1 MPRSFHFAGIAL
13 LLVAT
18 PTIVRAQQDPKNV
31 CPSRRT
37 ALTPQEQL
45 LLARR
50 YAPVLRF
57 APGEQYFP
65 TIPYFTAWDGL
76 DNNDAP
82 GQDLSD
88 LSEVAPRM
96 RDTVYWD
103 LVDASYKKDLIGS
116 LMADTSRLSLQAR
129 ERAATFFRIRDLCRG
144 ESNELK
150 RFLRSDEQA
159 WHRLNHAMLD
169 SLGDSLRFRVVEYY
183 FYYVRDEGLEG
194 HPQDIEFV
202 YLFLPYRRE
211 FSSRGRINPTDNQ
224 SALQFRIVVGGGH
237 TYRTPNNILVL
248 TGPRASRD
256 TTLNILVELGGHSS
270 APDAPPHGSF
280 VPGLDV
286 NWHVYDIW
294 GTRDIQAVAGVG
306 FDGRYQTSMT
316 FPRDTADAVTL
327 FPSTLGTEAV
337 DSLKQMRVDQTQS
350 LAPAQHARTES
361 RTPDS
366 PCGNGTPGATV
377 SLTCSYLLLP
387 VAPFKSLSTALA
399 DTGATAVP
407 ATVAAIDLIQPMLR
421 DWHYSGFDRVR
432 DTVAAIRR
440 MRDWNK
446 SPWWAGKKHHYA
458 IKRSQHGKQVVFH
471 TTDVWPTL
479 ERRRHRIWEHE
490 QFEGSPTQI
499 LKKHL
504 YRPTVGEFTVSKWDW
519 FDLLT
524 YGISN
529 QPPRAS
535 QLHVGIVVPAIRF
548 PTRFPGFLE
557 FQFGRYGRQLLKGEH
572 RISYAAVWT
581 THYNSRLSWYF
592 KGEFVR
598 HRREILHD
606 PSVRDLN
613 LGGGVSILAS
623 LGRKAGILGNLANSI
638 RIRTGLV
645 LNPQSNDE
653 LFSRTGWEIQLTVRQ

>member
-1 MPRSFHFAGIAL
+1 MVRSLRLACLSLG
-13 LLVAT
+13 LVVL
-18 PTIVRAQQDPKNV
+18 PTISRAQQDPRNI
-31 CPSRRT
+31 CPSRAT
-37 ALTPQEQL
+37 ALTSQQQL

-57 APGEQYFP
+57 APGEHYFP
-65 TIPYFTAWDGL
+65 TVPYFTAWDGR
-76 DNNDAP
+76 DNTRDGKVDLGDPTEIAP
-82 GQDLSD
+82 HDSRDSVNWNRLNAMYERR
-88 LSEVAPRM
+88 LFPT
-96 RDTVYWD
+96 DTVR
-103 LVDASYKKDLIGS
+103 
-116 LMADTSRLSLQAR
+116 ADTLRRFQRAI
-129 ERAATFFRIRDLCRG
+129 ERTAVFFRVRDLCRG
-144 ESNELK
+144 ESNELR
-150 RFLRSDEQA
+150 RFLKSDEQA
-159 WHRLNHAMLD
+159 WHRFDHGFLD
-169 SLGDSLRFRVVEYY
+169 SLAKSLRFRVVEYY
-183 FYYVRDEGLEG
+183 FYYVVDAGLEG

-202 YLFLPYRRE
+202 YLFLPWRKE
-211 FSSRGRINPTDNQ
+211 DPTDDQ
-224 SALQFRIVVGGGH
+224 SGRRFRIVVGGGH

-248 TGPRASRD
+248 GGEAALSDP
-256 TTLNILVELGGHSS
+256 TLNVLVELGGHSS

-327 FPSTLGTEAV
+327 FPSTLSNAAA
-337 DSLKQMRVDQTQS
+337 DSLKQMRVQQTQS
-350 LAPAQHARTES
+350 FKPAEPALPAIQAGG
-361 RTPDS
+361 PCDGDS
-366 PCGNGTPGATV
+366 PTETL

-387 VAPFKSLSTALA
+387 VTAFEALSKTLEDTTAA
-399 DTGATAVP
+399 TGVP
-407 ATVAAIDLIQPMLR
+407 ATVAAVDLIQPMLK
-421 DWHYSGFDRVR
+421 DWQYSGFDQVR
-432 DTVAAIRR
+432 DTAAAIRR

-446 SPWWAGKKHHYA
+446 APWWE
-458 IKRSQHGKQVVFH
+458 GKQHYYALHRRQRGKQLVYL
-471 TTDVWPTL
+471 TSDVWPTL

-490 QFEGSPTQI
+490 MFKGSPTQI

-535 QLHVGIVVPAIRF
+535 QIHVGFVFPSIRLPARL
-548 PTRFPGFLE
+548 PGFLE
-557 FQFGRYGRQLLKGEH
+557 IQFGRYGRQLIKGDH

-581 THYNSRLSWYF
+581 GHYNSRLSWYF
-592 KGEFVR
+592 KGEFVQ

-606 PSVRDLN
+606 PAARDLN
-613 LGGGVSILAS
+613 LGVGVSILAS

-645 LNPQSNDE
+645 LNPQSDDE
-653 LFSRTGWEIQLTVRQ
+653 LFSRTGWEIQLTFRQ

>member
-1 MPRSFHFAGIAL
+1 MSFRPSVVAALVGLAWAGVL
-13 LLVAT
+13 SG
-18 PTIVRAQQDPKNV
+18 QQDPKNS
-31 CPSRRT
+31 CPSRGT
-37 ALTPQEQL
+37 ALSAQQQM

-57 APGEQYFP
+57 APGERYFP
-65 TIPYFTAWDGL
+65 TVPYFMAWDGL
-76 DNNDAP
+76 DNNGSP
-82 GQDLSD
+82 GVDLSD
-88 LSEVAPRM
+88 LDEIAPRL

-103 LVDASYKKDLIGS
+103 LVDDSYRRQFIGIEP
-116 LMADTSRLSLQAR
+116 ADTTKPSLEAR
-129 ERAATFFRIRDLCRG
+129 ERAAVFFRVRDLCRG

-159 WHRLNHAMLD
+159 WHRFNHELLD

-194 HPQDIEFV
+194 HPQDIEFT

-211 FSSRGRINPTDNQ
+211 LSSRGQINPTDNE
-224 SALQFRIVVGGGH
+224 SGLQFRIVVGGGH
-237 TYRTPNNILVL
+237 SYRTPNNILVM
-248 TGPRASRD
+248 GGDRAGRD

-280 VPGLDV
+280 ISGLDV

-306 FDGRYQTSMT
+306 FDGPYQTSMT

-327 FPSTLGTEAV
+327 FPSTLSSAAV
-337 DSLKQMRVDQTQS
+337 DSLKQMRVEQTQG
-350 LAPAQHARTES
+350 S
-361 RTPDS
+361 RPVEAAS
-366 PCGNGTPGATV
+366 SAIPSPHGPCGRVSPKDPL

-387 VAPFKSLSTALA
+387 VAPFEALSTALA
-399 DTGATAVP
+399 DTAATAIA
-407 ATVAAIDLIQPMLR
+407 ATVAAVDRIQPMLG
-421 DWHYSGFDRVR
+421 DWRYRGFDGVR
-432 DTVAAIRR
+432 DTLAAIRR

-446 SPWWAGKKHHYA
+446 APWWEGKKHHYA
-458 IKRSQHGKQVVFH
+458 IHRLQHGKQVIFQ
-471 TTDVWPTL
+471 TSDVWPTL
-479 ERRRHRIWEHE
+479 ARSRHRIWEHE
-490 QFEGSPTQI
+490 QFRGSPTQI

-504 YRPTVGEFTVSKWDW
+504 YRPTIGEFTVSKWDW

-524 YGISN
+524 YGLSN

-535 QLHVGIVVPAIRF
+535 QFHVGVVLPAIRF
-548 PTRFPGFLE
+548 PTRLPGFLE
-557 FQFGRYGRQLLKGEH
+557 LQFGRYGRQLIKGEH

-592 KGEFVR
+592 KGEFVQ

-606 PSVRDLN
+606 PSARDLN

-623 LGRKAGILGNLANSI
+623 LGRKAGILGNLANTI

-653 LFSRTGWEIQLTVRQ
+653 LFSRTGWEIQLTFRQ